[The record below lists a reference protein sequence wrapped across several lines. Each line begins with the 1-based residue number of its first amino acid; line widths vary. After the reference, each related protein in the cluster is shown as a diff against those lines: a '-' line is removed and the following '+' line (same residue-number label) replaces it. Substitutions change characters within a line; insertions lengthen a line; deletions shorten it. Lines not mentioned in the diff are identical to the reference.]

1 MGIRALFISCI
12 LTISI
17 YAVSQNLEITADKFT
32 HIESENKAIFEGHA
46 VAKDGNSSVKADR
59 FIIYLDKNNKA
70 KKYNALG
77 HVQFEIIKPNQ
88 HIKGRCDSL
97 IYKVTKEVYILKGHA
112 YLEDI
117 LHKRTMSGDE
127 LYLDNLKKEAKAKSD
142 HKKPV
147 KFIFQLKDVKD
158 LKGNKK

>member
-1 MGIRALFISCI
+1 MGIKVVSILSI
-12 LTISI
+12 LTILI
-17 YAVSQNLEITADKFT
+17 YAKSQNLEITADKFT

-46 VAKDGNSSVKADR
+46 IAKDGKSSVRADR
-59 FIIYLDKNNKA
+59 FVIYLDKNNKA
-70 KKYNALG
+70 KMYNALG
-77 HVQFEIIKPNQ
+77 HVRFEIIKPNQ
-88 HIKGRCDSL
+88 HVKGRCNSL

-117 LHKRTMSGDE
+117 LNKRTMSGDE

-147 KFIFQLKDVKD
+147 KFIFQLKDVKNI
-158 LKGNKK
+158 KGKK

>member
-1 MGIRALFISCI
+1 MAKRIFFISYI
-12 LTISI
+12 LTLAI
-17 YAVSQNLEITADKFT
+17 YATSQNLEITADKFT

-46 VAKDGNSSVKADR
+46 IAKDGKSSVRADR

-77 HVQFEIIKPNQ
+77 HVKFEIIKPNQ
-88 HIKGRCDSL
+88 HVKGRCDSL
-97 IYKVTKEVYILKGHA
+97 IYKVAREIYILKGHA

-117 LHKRTMSGDE
+117 LNKRTMSGDE

-147 KFIFQLKDVKD
+147 KFIFQLKDVKNI
-158 LKGNKK
+158 KGKK